1 MGPESAVL
9 LRIGIIA
16 VQALFTTGDLIAR
29 ANLRAA
35 GFTAAAFWSWW
46 FVVYM
51 TTRSLAT
58 LGQLYIFANVEL
70 GKSMA
75 MFGAVAIVLS
85 NLAGLLL
92 LQERLTGVEYAGVSL
107 AVLAFLVL
115 AVAR

>member
-1 MGPESAVL
+1 MDSPL
-9 LRIGIIA
+9 LTRFAIVG
-16 VQALFTTGDLIAR
+16 VQLLFTTGDLIAR
-29 ANLRAA
+29 ANLRTG

-46 FVVYM
+46 FVVYL

-58 LGQLYIFANVEL
+58 VGQLYIFANVEL

-92 LQERLTGVEYAGVSL
+92 LQERLTGLEYGGVSL

-115 AVAR
+115 ALAR

>member
-1 MGPESAVL
+1 MESPIL
-9 LRIGIIA
+9 LRFAILA
-16 VQALFTTGDLIAR
+16 VQLLFTTGDLIAR

-46 FVVYM
+46 FLAYI

-58 LGQLYIFANVEL
+58 AGQLYIFANVEL

-85 NLAGLLL
+85 NVAGFLL

-115 AVAR
+115 AIAR

>member
-1 MGPESAVL
+1 MENAVL
-9 LRIGIIA
+9 LRLAIVA
-16 VQALFTTGDLIAR
+16 VQILFTTGDLIAR
-29 ANLRAA
+29 ANLRAD
-35 GFTAAAFWSWW
+35 GFTAAAFWSRW
-46 FVVYM
+46 FIVYV

-75 MFGAVAIVLS
+75 MFGAMAIVLS
-85 NLAGLLL
+85 NAAGLLL
-92 LQERLTGVEYAGVSL
+92 LQERLTGMEYGGVSL